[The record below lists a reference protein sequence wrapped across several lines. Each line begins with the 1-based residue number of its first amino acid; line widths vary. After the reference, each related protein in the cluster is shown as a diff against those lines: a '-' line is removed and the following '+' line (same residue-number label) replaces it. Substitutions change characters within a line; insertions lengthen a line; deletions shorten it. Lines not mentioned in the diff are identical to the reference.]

1 MTDVAAP
8 RSSRRAWSLAGAA
21 IAVAGFAW
29 IFSRLDVQH
38 LGSLIAKAD
47 VRYLGL
53 VPLAVAVEQ
62 LIRAWKW
69 RQILRS
75 LKPIGTMRLFGAI
88 MSGYFAS
95 LLAPVIGVGP
105 LVRAW
110 LISRLEGLP
119 TASVLA
125 SIAVDRFVDA
135 LVFVVIVAYVIVF
148 AVFPDPQ
155 GRVRLGLIAG
165 VAASVVVLGL
175 ALAALWHQKRQIAAE
190 VGWLLRLADRLPSRF
205 AQRARVLLV
214 SFTDAILWP
223 GEGWRRTG
231 IVLASV
237 LIKLIAASQILW
249 AGLAF
254 GVLLHPLDYLFI
266 LALLGFFAF
275 VAHVVRVP
283 GGFLLGAVFALGQFG
298 VSEDRA
304 LAIAMI
310 VFFSSI
316 ATVAVIGAF
325 NLWHH
330 GIALGE
336 LRTQDVADD
345 VRA

>member
-1 MTDVAAP
+1 MTDAAAP
-8 RSSRRAWSLAGAA
+8 RSSRRAWSFAGAA

-29 IFSRLDVQH
+29 IFSRLDLQQ
-38 LGSLIAKAD
+38 LGSLVAKAN
-47 VRYLGL
+47 VLFLAL
-53 VPLAVAVEQ
+53 VPLAVVVEQ
-62 LIRAWKW
+62 WVRAWKW

-75 LKPIGTMRLFGAI
+75 LKPIGTTRLFGAI

-125 SIAVDRFVDA
+125 SVAVDRFVDA
-135 LVFVVIVAYVIVF
+135 LVFVAIAAYVIVF

-165 VAASVVVLGL
+165 VAASVVLLELV
-175 ALAALWHQKRQIAAE
+175 LAALWHQKRQIAAE
-190 VGWLLRLADRLPSRF
+190 VGWLLRLADRLPLRF

-214 SFTDAILWP
+214 SFADGILWP
-223 GEGWRRTG
+223 GKGWRRAA
-231 IVLASV
+231 IVLAGV
-237 LIKLIAASQILW
+237 LIKLIAASHILW

-254 GVLLHPLDYLFI
+254 GVLLHPLDYLYI

-275 VAHVVRVP
+275 VAHVARVP
-283 GGFLLGAVFALGQFG
+283 GGFLLGAVFALDQFG
-298 VSEDRA
+298 VGEERA
-304 LAIAMI
+304 LAIAMT
-310 VFFSSI
+310 VFVSSI
-316 ATVAVIGAF
+316 AAVAA
-325 NLWHH
+325 
-330 GIALGE
+330 
-336 LRTQDVADD
+336 
-345 VRA
+345 